1 MAEKLDPVRKVMQ
14 ERKSQEHSKPSF
26 EMNSTE
32 ERDRVWRA
40 IEANGMRID
49 HLQETIQTTI
59 IQAVRDAMPR
69 ALLTEEELIAVQLV
83 IRKQAQSI
91 AFRQKIID
99 NTVTGLVWMLVAGVG
114 VMVREYLMSHGWKA

>member
-1 MAEKLDPVRKVMQ
+1 MVQ
-14 ERKSQEHSKPSF
+14 ERKPPGRGEPLF
-26 EMNSTE
+26 EIQNSE

-40 IEANGMRID
+40 IEANGVRID

>member
-1 MAEKLDPVRKVMQ
+1 MY
-14 ERKSQEHSKPSF
+14 
-26 EMNSTE
+26 EMSNNE
-32 ERDRVWRA
+32 DRDRVWRA
-40 IEANGMRID
+40 IEANGARID
-49 HLQETIQTTI
+49 HLQETIQSTI
-59 IQAVRDAMPR
+59 IKAVKDAMPR
-69 ALLTEEELIAVQLV
+69 ALLSEEELIAVQLV